1 MYFSPILYRYSVVI
15 LIYESWV
22 PAPLHEVDLS
32 VTCTFSS
39 ISIEPA
45 CDAALQ
51 QGRSLLQHF
60 TTHTHT
66 HRAHGLVLCA
76 VCFNPLIS
84 GLWWKP
90 NGKHRL
96 LTRPNPL
103 CSTVQGGAV
112 TDPGKH
118 KSLIGSLTVLTL
130 FSPEHTN
137 SHTHSHSEL
146 AFFPLYK
153 TIMEMFVW
161 MFWSIMLTSSW
172 KTKTHDWPFLYTL
185 NPERIFILLE
195 QLPTFSTHTFSLI
208 LLYHH
213 VCMCV

>member
-1 MYFSPILYRYSVVI
+1 MSPCSITWSRFKRDVHISFNLNWTCLWCSASAGKVTT
-15 LIYESWV
+15 ST
-22 PAPLHEVDLS
+22 LHN
-32 VTCTFSS
+32 
-39 ISIEPA
+39 
-45 CDAALQ
+45 
-51 QGRSLLQHF
+51 
-60 TTHTHT
+60 THTHT